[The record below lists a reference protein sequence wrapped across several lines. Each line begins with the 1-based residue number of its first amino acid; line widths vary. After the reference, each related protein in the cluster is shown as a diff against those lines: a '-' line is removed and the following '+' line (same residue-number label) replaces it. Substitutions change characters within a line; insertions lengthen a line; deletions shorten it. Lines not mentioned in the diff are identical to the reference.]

1 MCGMTMQKLPPPTWV
16 ATKEA
21 LQNMISALE
30 KETSV
35 AVDTESNS
43 LYAYQEQ
50 VCLIQFSTPSEDF
63 LLDPLA
69 LPDLSSLAPLF
80 SNPKIEKIFHAAE
93 YDVIC
98 LERDFGFKF
107 ANLFDTMIAAR
118 ILSYQAVGLG
128 KLLEQKFG
136 VKVDKKFQKAN
147 WGKRPLS
154 DEMLNYARL
163 DTHYL
168 IELRKILKEE
178 LINAGR
184 WQLAQEDFEMAT
196 IVNGKNHR
204 TQIAA
209 WERVG
214 KRAKLDPRQATVLDA
229 VCQAREELAAKM
241 DRPTFKVVSNKL
253 LVRLAEETP
262 RSRDELAE
270 SGMTPH
276 QIRRFGKP
284 FLRAVRHGLQ
294 AELVK
299 RTRHPRPSDA
309 YLLRLDKLRNWRKER
324 AKEIGVESDI
334 VLPRTLMEEIAKE
347 NPNTEHELAKI
358 MDKSPWRLNEYG
370 HEIIQKIQ

>member
-1 MCGMTMQKLPPPTWV
+1 MTTQKLPSPTWV

-30 KETSV
+30 KEPSV

-50 VCLIQFSTPSEDF
+50 VCLIQFSTPNEDF

-80 SNPKIEKIFHAAE
+80 SNPDIQKIFHAAE
-93 YDVIC
+93 YDIIC

-107 ANLFDTMIAAR
+107 NNLFDTMIAAR
-118 ILSYQAVGLG
+118 ILGYQAIGLG
-128 KLLEQKFG
+128 KLLDAKFQ

-154 DEMLNYARL
+154 NEMLNYARL

-168 IELRKILKEE
+168 INLRNILEEALKKE
-178 LINAGR
+178 NR
-184 WQLAQEDFEMAT
+184 WALAQEDFEMAT
-196 IVNGKNHR
+196 IVNGKNSR
-204 TQIAA
+204 TQVAL
-209 WERVG
+209 WEKVG
-214 KRAKLDPRQATVLDA
+214 GRAKLDPRPATVLNA
-229 VCQAREELAAKM
+229 VCLAREELADKM
-241 DRPTFKVVSNKL
+241 DRPTFKVVSDKL
-253 LVRLAEETP
+253 LIRLAESTP
-262 RSRDELAE
+262 RNSEELAA

-276 QIRRFGKP
+276 QIRRFGKI
-284 FLRAVRHGLQ
+284 FLRAIRQGQ
-294 AELVK
+294 QDELVK
-299 RTRHPRPSDA
+299 PTRHPRPSDA

-324 AKEIGVESDI
+324 AKNLGIESDI

-347 NPNTEHELAKI
+347 NPRNENELADV
-358 MDKSPWRLNEYG
+358 MEKSPWRLQEYG
-370 HEIIQKIQ
+370 SEILQKIS